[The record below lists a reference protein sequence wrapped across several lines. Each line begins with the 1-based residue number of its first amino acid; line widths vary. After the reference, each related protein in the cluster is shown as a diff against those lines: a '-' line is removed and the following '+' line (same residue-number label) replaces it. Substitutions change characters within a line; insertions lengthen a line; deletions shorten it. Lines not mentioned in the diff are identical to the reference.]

1 MKLVHQN
8 QYNTLLHLY
17 PLLSN
22 YFEKGYQDAILNISM
37 ETQHSI
43 LFISNY

>member
-17 PLLSN
+17 LAAIL
-22 YFEKGYQDAILNISM
+22 DAILDISAR
-37 ETQHSI
+37 TNNGRCI
-43 LFISNY
+43 LVDS